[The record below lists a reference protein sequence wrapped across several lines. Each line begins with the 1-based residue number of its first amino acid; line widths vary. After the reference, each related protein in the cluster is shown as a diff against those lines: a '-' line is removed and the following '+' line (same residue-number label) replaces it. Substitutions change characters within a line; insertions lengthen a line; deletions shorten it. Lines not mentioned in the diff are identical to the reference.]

1 MNPVNL
7 FDQPARIQIVGV
19 GGAGGNA
26 VDRMIEENLQG
37 VKFIALNSDQQAL
50 EVNNADVR
58 LLIGK
63 ALNKGMGSGGDPE
76 KGAAAAKA
84 AEHQISELLDGSDM
98 VFIAA
103 GMGGG
108 TGTGAAPIVAR
119 IAKRQGA
126 LVVAVVTKPFG
137 FEGPQRNRIAEEGVK
152 ALQNEVDTLI
162 VLPNDRLI
170 SGSESSTS
178 LTDAFRMAD
187 EVLRYGVQGISDIV
201 VKPGLINVDFADV
214 RAVLKDAGLALMG
227 WGAAHG
233 ENAAKKAAQIAASS
247 PLLET
252 NIQGAKKLLVNV
264 TAGPDLSL
272 YDTEEA
278 MNFIAELAD
287 AEDAAV
293 YLGHVVDE
301 SMGEFV
307 SVALIAA
314 GMDSTSPRKE
324 DTSVF
329 RSAIRREKEREES
342 TVNDEQEQAP
352 LDFEDLDLDIASF
365 LKHRHE
371 K

>member
-7 FDQPARIQIVGV
+7 FDQVAKIQIVGV

-26 VDRMIEENLQG
+26 VDRMIEEDLEG
-37 VKFIALNSDQQAL
+37 VKFVALNSDRQAL
-50 EVNNADVR
+50 DINKAEVRV
-58 LLIGK
+58 LIGE

-76 KGAAAAKA
+76 RGAAAAKA
-84 AEHQISELLDGSDM
+84 AEAQISELVEGADM

-108 TGTGAAPIVAR
+108 TGTGAAPVVAR

-126 LVVAVVTKPFG
+126 LVVAVVTKPFV
-137 FEGPQRNRIAEEGVK
+137 FEGPRRKKIADEGVI
-152 ALQNEVDTLI
+152 ALQKEVDTLI
-162 VLPNDRLI
+162 VLPNDKLI
-170 SGSESSTS
+170 SGSESSTT

-214 RAVLKDAGLALMG
+214 RAVLKDAGIALMG

-264 TAGPDLSL
+264 TAGPGLSL

-314 GMDSTSPRKE
+314 GMDSEAPRAE
-324 DTSVF
+324 DSAVFKSVT
-329 RSAIRREKEREES
+329 RRESDREERS
-342 TVNDEQEQAP
+342 EPEIEKQSP
-352 LDFEDLDLDIASF
+352 LDVDDLDLDIVSF
-365 LKHRHE
+365 LKSRHE
-371 K
+371 